1 MTHRKSIGRIVAA
14 HLMGVLLI
22 ATGAQAGGPAARTQ
36 LHHGQQASLGLGT
49 SKCMVVGEVV
59 KCVPAAVA
67 SS

>member
-1 MTHRKSIGRIVAA
+1 
-14 HLMGVLLI
+14 MGVLLI

-36 LHHGQQASLGLGT
+36 LYHGQQASLGLGT